1 MICNDNLLQNNL
13 EAGSLITDKI
23 IKGMKSSV
31 EKLEKENNSRIFRF
45 FLISASFVFIIF
57 ISFLIY
63 FFVKYGPIVLSL
75 YEQRYIYKRI
85 ITATVDSSLPVS
97 ASIDHTFHIPIKNE
111 FDYAVP
117 VKTVV
122 KVPVNQKFN
131 VTFDKPLNIPIDH
144 VFHVDEN
151 INVKTEF
158 PFETKVTIKILGVT
172 TDVPVKG
179 VIPLNMMIPL
189 KHDFHIKDTMAV
201 KPQESLPFPINSV
214 FDVPLDFILHGK
226 VPIDGM
232 ISVPIKDKFNA
243 DIILKDRLPITLE
256 FSSFF
261 DQKKVVESDNVKKS
275 IPVIP
280 GENVKPQQR

>member
-1 MICNDNLLQNNL
+1 M
-13 EAGSLITDKI
+13 ITDKI
-23 IKGMKSSV
+23 IQVIKSSV
-31 EKLEKENNSRIFRF
+31 ERLEKGKNSRIFRY

-57 ISFLIY
+57 VVFLIY
-63 FFVKYGPIVLSL
+63 FLLKYGPVVLSL

-85 ITATVDSSLPVS
+85 ITAAVDSNIPVS

-117 VKTVV
+117 VKTVI
-122 KVPVNQKFN
+122 KLPVNQKFN

-144 VFHVDEN
+144 VFHVDEK
-151 INVKTEF
+151 INVKTKF
-158 PFETKVTIKILGVT
+158 SLDTKVTIKIFGVNM
-172 TDVPVKG
+172 DVPVQG
-179 VIPLNMMIPL
+179 VIPLDMVIPL
-189 KHDFHIKDTMAV
+189 KHDIHIKETLAV

-226 VPIDGM
+226 VPINGM
-232 ISVPIKDKFNA
+232 ISVPIKDKLDA
-243 DIILKDRLPITLE
+243 DVMLKERLPVTLE

-261 DQKKVVESDNVKKS
+261 GQKKIVKSDNIKES

-280 GENVKPQQR
+280 MENVKNQQR